1 MQRTATGVKC
11 GETGLFLKHQT
22 LFAEFDSQQC
32 EAELLFDADRQIAHP
47 PSFCRGWGVSDMDA
61 PASGSSLATL
71 QALRLPI
78 TVATRLQAPYTAG
91 LDSGIHHPA
100 PQPA

>member
-1 MQRTATGVKC
+1 MQRTAKGAACRGTGS
-11 GETGLFLKHQT
+11 FLKHQT
-22 LFAEFDSQQC
+22 IFVEFDSQQC
-32 EAELLFDADRQIAHP
+32 EAELFFDADTQIAHP
-47 PSFCRGWGVSDMDA
+47 PS

-71 QALRLPI
+71 QALRLPV
-78 TVATRLQAPYTAG
+78 TVAIRLQAPYTAG